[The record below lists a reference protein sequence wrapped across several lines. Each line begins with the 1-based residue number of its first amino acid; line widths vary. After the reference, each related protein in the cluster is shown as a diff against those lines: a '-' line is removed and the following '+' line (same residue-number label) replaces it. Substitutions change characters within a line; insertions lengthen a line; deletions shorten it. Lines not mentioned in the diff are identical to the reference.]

1 MQVHQVK
8 EEKLKDAIELF
19 HRNTEAKQRY
29 ASYDFCYGYF
39 QTHRHVL
46 AHNIELSCMH
56 LWAYLAS
63 WGMLRGSSKL
73 LKECSMKALA
83 EVVVYL
89 STLSDDDWKLDLGL
103 NKDGSF
109 DETKSQRIIDIY
121 KELNKMVANI
131 LGQDEY
137 KENLTLVTKIMLG
150 TLGCIPAFD
159 HFFTETFRNLYSKEC
174 GFRTLSIKAL
184 LCIQNFYI
192 SNKEIIDSMKF
203 NVINFEGNK
212 TELLY
217 SKSKLIDMYGF
228 ATSFNNAQIM
238 KKYK

>member
-1 MQVHQVK
+1 MHIHQVDK
-8 EEKLKDAIELF
+8 DILKATIEQF
-19 HRNTEAKQRY
+19 HRNTEVKQRY
-29 ASYDFCYGYF
+29 ASYDFCYGFF
-39 QTHRHVL
+39 QTHRR
-46 AHNIELSCMH
+46 NIARNMELSCLH

-83 EVVVYL
+83 EVVIYL
-89 STLSDDDWKLDLGL
+89 STLSDDDWELDLGL
-103 NKDGSF
+103 NRNGSF
-109 DETKSQRIIDIY
+109 DETKSQRIINIY
-121 KELNKMVANI
+121 NELSEKVAKI
-131 LGQDEY
+131 LGQDEH

-159 HFFTETFRNLYSKEC
+159 QFFTETFRNLYLKEC
-174 GFRTLSIKAL
+174 GFRTLSKNAL
-184 LCIQNFYI
+184 FCIQNFYE
-192 SNKEIIDSMKF
+192 SNKDIIDSIKF

-228 ATSFNNAQIM
+228 TTGFNNAPNM
-238 KKYK
+238 KTI